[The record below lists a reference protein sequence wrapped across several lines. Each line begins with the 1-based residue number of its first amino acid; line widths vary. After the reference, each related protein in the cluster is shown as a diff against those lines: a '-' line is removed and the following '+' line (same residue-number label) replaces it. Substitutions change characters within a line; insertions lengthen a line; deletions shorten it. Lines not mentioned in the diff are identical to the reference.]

1 MLHSNVLE
9 EALACQKL
17 QTLAS
22 NKPASQP
29 GAVLTSQCGRE
40 QEVRPVFPDDV
51 VSDGAE
57 TGPPAQLPNG
67 LQELGVQRQGEA
79 IVLLSLQGEA
89 VHLPAA
95 ELPATQATR
104 TRTSV
109 GGQAASSPNSQQ
121 EKKIKT
127 SSRRKLLAFNTQKQ
141 LACSVLQRA
150 AAWVTGSDRD
160 PGAARKPFP
169 LERQQRGSKR
179 SQLL

>member
-1 MLHSNVLE
+1 MFWKKPRLSETSDV
-9 EALACQKL
+9 
-17 QTLAS
+17 AS
-22 NKPASQP
+22 SKPASQP
-29 GAVLTSQCGRE
+29 GAALTSQCGRE

-95 ELPATQATR
+95 KLPATQATR

-109 GGQAASSPNSQQ
+109 AGQAVGSPKTHNKK
-121 EKKIKT
+121 KKIKT
-127 SSRRKLLAFNTQKQ
+127 SSRSTPSALHHAKQ
-141 LACSVLQRA
+141 LARLVLQRSA
-150 AAWVTGSDRD
+150 ARVTGSDRD
-160 PGAARKPFP
+160 PGAARRPFP

>member
-1 MLHSNVLE
+1 MFFITYIHLNEQSLCVYGGWLSSVRNCCIQMFWKKPCSSE
-9 EALACQKL
+9 TSDA
-17 QTLAS
+17 AS
-22 NKPASQP
+22 IKPASQP

-57 TGPPAQLPNG
+57 TGTPAQLPNG

-104 TRTSV
+104 TRTSA
-109 GGQAASSPNSQQ
+109 GGQAVSSPNSQQ
-121 EKKIKT
+121 NRKKIKT
-127 SSRRKLLAFNTQKQ
+127 SSRSTLLAFNTQNNWR
-141 LACSVLQRA
+141 AWCSRE
-150 AAWVTGSDRD
+150 
-160 PGAARKPFP
+160 P
-169 LERQQRGSKR
+169 LCG
-179 SQLL
+179 